1 MAKATTDEVANWFIR
16 FAHEVGDPI
25 TNLRLQ
31 KLMYY
36 AQAWHLALYDEPLF
50 PDAFE
55 AWVHGPVI
63 PSLFRRF
70 EHHQWHPIPEA
81 VAEPCLSDE
90 VTGHLQEVEEVYGG
104 LLTWDLERMTHTED
118 PWLKARQGLAPD
130 EPCTH
135 EISEELMKRFYAMR
149 AATAAL

>member
-1 MAKATTDEVANWFIR
+1 MAKATTDEVANWFIH
-16 FAHEVGDPI
+16 FAHEVGDPL

-36 AQAWHLALYDEPLF
+36 AQAWHLALHEEPLI

-63 PSLFRRF
+63 PSLFGRF
-70 EHHQWHPIPEA
+70 EHYQWNPISETVPK
-81 VAEPCLSDE
+81 PCLSTE
-90 VTGHLQEVEEVYGG
+90 VEEHLLEVEEVYGG
-104 LLTWDLERMTHTED
+104 LLTWDLERMTHSED
-118 PWLKARQGLAPD
+118 PWVRARQGLARD
-130 EPCTH
+130 EPGTKV
-135 EISEELMKRFYAMR
+135 ISEELMKRFHAMR